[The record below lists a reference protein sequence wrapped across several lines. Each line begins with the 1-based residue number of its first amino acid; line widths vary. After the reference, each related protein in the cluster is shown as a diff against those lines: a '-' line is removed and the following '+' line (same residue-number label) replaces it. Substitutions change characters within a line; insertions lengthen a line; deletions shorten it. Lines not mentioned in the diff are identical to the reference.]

1 MAELLLTRKP
11 TLIQRFD
18 VGEATTVA
26 VSRMRMPGAGASGE
40 RLAGS
45 VSRGTCAR
53 AKGTKDCARH
63 GCQAP
68 PNHRNEAKD
77 CANHNMR
84 AVFDELALEPKQM
97 LVVGTRSDRVGYY
110 DQCYP
115 SVRAGGFRETD
126 RDYAA
131 FFARHSDGVAV
142 ATHMADCGFVA
153 VEFPGV
159 FGFMHLTRLNMSL
172 PAARHFL
179 HHALGHY
186 GARLEDVRLRLISG
200 ISGPNFPQH
209 FAGEPGSRP
218 DDRFPGWF
226 AKGLL
231 RNKTRPLW
239 LPSDPIDPSDV
250 WETDNRE
257 VMRRMLLDTGVDES
271 QLVMQDVIDPG
282 DLDLGH
288 ASHSWGMRGHIEVGR
303 DAYVIAPT
311 AIASAR
317 AASSAS
323 LWAMPSR
330 LS

>member
-1 MAELLLTRKP
+1 MAELVVSQKP
-11 TLIQRFD
+11 MLIQRFE

-26 VSRMRMPGAGASGE
+26 VSRMRMPGVGGSRE

-45 VSRGTCAR
+45 VSRGTCTR
-53 AKGTKDCARH
+53 AMGTKDCARH

-68 PNHRNEAKD
+68 QGYRNEAKD
-77 CANHNMR
+77 CANLNMR
-84 AVFDELALEPKQM
+84 AVLDELSLVPPQM

-110 DQCYP
+110 DRCYP
-115 SVRAGGFRETD
+115 SVKAGGFRETD

-131 FFARHSDGVAV
+131 FFARHSDGIAI

-186 GARLEDVRLRLISG
+186 GGRLEEVRLRLISG
-200 ISGPNFPQH
+200 ITGPNFPQH
-209 FAGEPGSRP
+209 FADQPGGRP

-231 RNKTRPLW
+231 RNKTRPRW
-239 LPSDPIDPSDV
+239 LPNDPIDPGDV
-250 WETDNRE
+250 WEADNRE
-257 VMRRMLLDTGVDES
+257 VMRQMLLDTGIDES

-282 DLDLGH
+282 DIDLGH
-288 ASHSWGMRGHIEVGR
+288 ASHSWGMRGHIDVGR

-323 LWAMPSR
+323 LWAMPS
-330 LS
+330 LPS

>member
-1 MAELLLTRKP
+1 MR
-11 TLIQRFD
+11 RFTIGD
-18 VGEATTVA
+18 ATTVA
-26 VSRMRMPGAGASGE
+26 VSRMRMPGLGATRQ

-53 AKGTKDCARH
+53 AMGTKDCAKF

-68 PNHRNEAKD
+68 QHYDNDAKD
-77 CANHNMR
+77 CSNRNMR
-84 AVFDELALEPKQM
+84 AVFDELGLQARQM
-97 LVVGTRSDRVGYY
+97 LVVGTRSDSVGYY
-110 DQCYP
+110 DRCYP
-115 SVRAGGFRETD
+115 SRRAGGFWETD

-131 FFARHSDGVAV
+131 FFARQSDGIAI

-153 VEFPGV
+153 VEFAGV

-186 GARLEDVRLRLISG
+186 GARLEEVKLRLISG
-200 ISGPNFPQH
+200 ITGPNFPQH
-209 FAGEPGSRP
+209 FADEPGCRP

-231 RNKTRPLW
+231 RNRTRPDW
-239 LPSDPIDPSDV
+239 LPVDPVDPADV
-250 WETDNRE
+250 WEVDNRE
-257 VMRRMLLDTGVDES
+257 MMRRMLLDTGIDES
-271 QLVMQDVIDPG
+271 QLVLEEVIDPG
-282 DLDLGH
+282 DLAQGH
-288 ASHSWGMRGHIEVGR
+288 ASHSWGARGVIDPGR